1 MKVHFPILEKN
12 VMKFFL
18 SFIFKLLFEVWQ
30 IVFFFFF
37 FLRHDT
43 LSAVLYFKMFDELL
57 DVSADPF
64 QQPDFLL
71 VLRNIEN
78 LSFNLHNRNDYNE
91 SIKLLTRTRLTSNRR
106 PRSTTG
112 SIFYSYALERNFYR
126 EDN

>member
-1 MKVHFPILEKN
+1 
-12 VMKFFL
+12 
-18 SFIFKLLFEVWQ
+18 
-30 IVFFFFF
+30 
-37 FLRHDT
+37 
-43 LSAVLYFKMFDELL
+43 MFDELL

-78 LSFNLHNRNDYNE
+78 LSFNLYNRNDYNE